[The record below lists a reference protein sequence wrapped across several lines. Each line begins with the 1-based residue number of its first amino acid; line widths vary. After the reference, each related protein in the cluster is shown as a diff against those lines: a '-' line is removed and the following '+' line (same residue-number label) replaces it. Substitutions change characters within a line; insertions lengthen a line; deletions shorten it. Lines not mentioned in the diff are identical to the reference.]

1 MDSLVLIF
9 SNYLVVTLATIYNPQ
24 GKLDK
29 RNFFFV
35 FWFETKRLAY
45 IENAIKSHKAIQL

>member
-9 SNYLVVTLATIYNPQ
+9 SNYLVVTLATIYNPR